1 MSVKKSPWFTDGP
14 VYFRILGE
22 DIQEVE
28 FVMEPGQRVML
39 QPDTFVGA
47 VGGVKSLGI
56 TWGRRILDP
65 LYRRWSGEAAVLQ
78 EILCEDEP
86 ARVVLGAGQFGRI
99 VRLKIT
105 PEHPVFA
112 QRGAFIAA
120 TGNIDLGIAVTAR
133 LRAGL
138 FGGQGIIFQRIS
150 GDGDVF
156 LHAMGTINDWILPP
170 KRIARFS
177 TNNILAFD
185 ASVGYD
191 IQFSGGAMT
200 LLFGSQGLFLS
211 QLEGPGRI
219 ITQSLDHGTFVQTLA
234 RHNRRATRSLSA
246 RHREKQ

>member
-1 MSVKKSPWFTDGP
+1 MTVKKSTWFTDGP

-28 FVMEPGQRVML
+28 FVMEPGQRIML
-39 QPDTFVGA
+39 QPQTFVGA

-56 TWGRRILDP
+56 NWGRRLLDP
-65 LYRRWSGEAAVLQ
+65 LFRRWSGESAVLQ
-78 EILCEDEP
+78 EIICEDEP
-86 ARVVLGAGQFGRI
+86 ARVVLGANQFGRI
-99 VRLKIT
+99 VRLKVAPNRPIN
-105 PEHPVFA
+105 A

-120 TGNIDLGIAVTAR
+120 TGRIDLGIAVTRR

-138 FGGQGIIFQRIS
+138 FGGQGIVFQHIS

-156 LHAMGTINDWILPP
+156 LHAMGTVNDWILPP
-170 KRIARFS
+170 EKIARFS

-191 IQFSGGAMT
+191 VQLSGGAMT
-200 LLFGSQGLFLS
+200 LLFGNQGLFLS

-219 ITQSLDHGTFVQTLA
+219 VTQSLDHGALGQTLIRQGRRTAKAA
-234 RHNRRATRSLSA
+234 RQS
-246 RHREKQ
+246 HRGSE